1 MVTRDQAMR
10 QTDAAL
16 QTAGDTVTVNRDTL
30 ETLRSLV
37 SGPSQDTANQ
47 LWKWLVPGLLLLTLI
62 SLVGLL
68 YLIADGKTET
78 SPDLAL
84 TTFTATLTGLL
95 GLFIRAPQ

>member
-1 MVTRDQAMR
+1 
-10 QTDAAL
+10 
-16 QTAGDTVTVNRDTL
+16 
-30 ETLRSLV
+30 
-37 SGPSQDTANQ
+37 
-47 LWKWLVPGLLLLTLI
+47 LTLI